1 MYDAPSYVWALVLIG
16 TIGIPL
22 TTAIML
28 YRGALAARMRNRTA
42 AALGIVAAYLLGA
55 WLVVSAVLAGTGGYA
70 EESGETAPW
79 FGVAFASFLIALL
92 LAATAIPVV
101 SRALAG
107 PGSLVRLTLPHSL
120 RLVGVAFL
128 IVMAQGGLPWV
139 FALPAGLG
147 DMATG
152 AAAPFVARRLAR
164 GEGHRR
170 AVWFNVFGLLDLA
183 VALTIGFLFGLGP
196 WMPFEMVPTTEALAF
211 LPLALIPT
219 VAVPV
224 AITLHI
230 VSLRQLRAAARA
242 NDGRRLISIAAR
254 EEATVRHG

>member
-28 YRGALAARMRNRTA
+28 YRGALAARMRKRTA
-42 AALGIVAAYLLGA
+42 AVLGIVAAYLLGA
-55 WLVVSAVLAGTGGYA
+55 WLVVSAVLAGTGVYA
-70 EESGETAPW
+70 EETGDTAAW
-79 FGVAFASFLIALL
+79 FGVAFTGVLVALL
-92 LAATAIPVV
+92 LSTAIPVV
-101 SRALAG
+101 SRALSS
-107 PGSLVRLTLPHSL
+107 PGSLVRLTIPHSL
-120 RLVGVAFL
+120 RLVGVVFL
-128 IVMAQGGLPWV
+128 IAMAQGGVPWV

-147 DMATG
+147 DIATG

-196 WMPFEMVPTTEALAF
+196 WMPFEITPTTEALAF
-211 LPLALIPT
+211 LPLALVPT

-230 VSLRQLRAAARA
+230 VSLRQLRAAARE

-254 EEATVRHG
+254 EEMTVRHG

>member
-22 TTAIML
+22 TTAAML
-28 YRGALAARMRNRTA
+28 YRGALATRMRKRAA
-42 AALGIVAAYLLGA
+42 AALAIGAGYLLAG
-55 WLVVSAVLAGTGGYA
+55 WFVVSAVLSGTGVYA
-70 EESGETAPW
+70 EESGETAFW
-79 FGVAFASFLIALL
+79 FAVAFTGILIALL
-92 LAATAIPVV
+92 LSTAIPVV
-101 SRALAG
+101 SRALAA

-120 RLVGVAFL
+120 RLVGVVFL
-128 IVMAQGGLPWV
+128 IVMAQGGLPWI

-152 AAAPFVARRLAR
+152 AAAPFIARRLAR

-170 AVWFNVFGLLDLA
+170 AMWFNVFGLVDLA

-196 WMPFEMVPTTEALAF
+196 WMPFEIAPTTEALAF
-211 LPLALIPT
+211 LPLALVPT

-224 AITLHI
+224 AIKLHV
-230 VSLRQLRAAARA
+230 VSLRQIRAVARA
-242 NDGRRLISIAAR
+242 KEGTLVSIATR
-254 EEATVRHG
+254 EEMTVSHG

>member
-22 TTAIML
+22 STAILL
-28 YRGALAARMRNRTA
+28 YRGALAAGMRRRTA
-42 AALGIVAAYLLGA
+42 ASVGIVAAYLLGG
-55 WLVVSAVLAGTGGYA
+55 WLVVSAILAGTGVYA

-79 FGVAFASFLIALL
+79 FGVAFTGILIALVL
-92 LAATAIPVV
+92 ATAIPVV

-107 PGSLVRLTLPHSL
+107 PGSLVRLTLPHTL
-120 RLVGVAFL
+120 RLVGAAFL

-170 AVWFNVFGLLDLA
+170 TVWFNVFGLLDLA
-183 VALTIGFLFGLGP
+183 VALTIGFLVGLGP
-196 WMPFEMVPTTEALAF
+196 WMPFEIVPTTEALVF
-211 LPLALIPT
+211 LPLALVPT

-224 AITLHI
+224 ATTLHV
-230 VSLRQLRAAARA
+230 VSLRQLRAVARA
-242 NDGRRLISIAAR
+242 QDRPTVISIPPR
-254 EEATVRHG
+254 EETRVRHG